1 MNSTLAVLHPETEK
15 SRMNSI
21 YNLLNQL
28 SSQPLSSR
36 SQRSK
41 FKASWK
47 IKQTQVLQQLSP
59 KQTQKKS
66 KREK

>member
-28 SSQPLSSR
+28 SSQQLSSR

-47 IKQTQVLQQLSP
+47 RKQTQAQQQPSL
-59 KQTQKKS
+59 KQTQKKF